1 MWLVEPRLLAATAI
15 ATTAVC
21 AAALFARLVRGRA
34 SVRHLVWQ
42 GALVTSVVSA
52 LAAAS
57 PLRPSMAIPLPRL
70 MASRTTASP
79 AQPPSGDARTS
90 APTGRNGARIVEL
103 LWLAGF
109 LGVAVRYGRAL
120 SCASALR
127 RRASAAGER
136 WERHVAAARARIG
149 YRGPLDVLVSR
160 EIDVPVVTGLRHP
173 ALLLPVAA
181 SEWSDREADLVF
193 LHELAHVERGDHLA
207 RAVGALAV
215 ALHWFNPLIWWLNE
229 KATTESE
236 LAADE
241 AVLGSGVRST
251 DYAEM
256 LISVA
261 ERTVWRPATIP
272 GVALVGRPMLST
284 RVHAILAMPRPRSA
298 IGRTQRRVAIAAAA
312 IVAATMGG
320 ARVRLVDARQPTSR
334 PAAPSQR
341 VSHADTATARTAS
354 PPVTTPRVERERV
367 ARTVRSVAPRTNFT
381 SEPDDGWTA
390 RAVAGLTEL
399 LDDPSPQV
407 RDAAA
412 RSLSRLGARR

>member
-1 MWLVEPRLLAATAI
+1 MWILEPRLLAATAI

-21 AAALFARLVRGRA
+21 AAAMFARLARGRA

-52 LAAAS
+52 LAAVS
-57 PLRPSMAIPLPRL
+57 PLRSSIEIPLPRR
-70 MASRTTASP
+70 MTSGTTASP
-79 AQPPSGDARTS
+79 AQPRSADARISTPSGRDE
-90 APTGRNGARIVEL
+90 ARIVSL

-136 WERHVAAARARIG
+136 WDRHLAAARARIG

-181 SEWSDREADLVF
+181 SEWSDREAELAF
-193 LHELAHVERGDHLA
+193 FHELAHVERGDHLA

-215 ALHWFNPLIWWLNE
+215 ALHWFNPLIWWLNR
-229 KATTESE
+229 KATAESE

-241 AVLGSGVRST
+241 AVLRSGVRST

-284 RVHAILAMPRPRSA
+284 RVHAILAMPRPRPT
-298 IGRTQRRVAIAAAA
+298 IGRMQRRVAIGAAT

-334 PAAPSQR
+334 PTAPSQR
-341 VSHADTATARTAS
+341 RSPVDTRTRTVLPS
-354 PPVTTPRVERERV
+354 PPRVEREHL
-367 ARTVRSVAPRTNFT
+367 ARRARPGAPRTNVT
-381 SEPDDGWTA
+381 SEAEDGWTA

-407 RDAAA
+407 RAAA
-412 RSLSRLGARR
+412 ERSLARLSAGR